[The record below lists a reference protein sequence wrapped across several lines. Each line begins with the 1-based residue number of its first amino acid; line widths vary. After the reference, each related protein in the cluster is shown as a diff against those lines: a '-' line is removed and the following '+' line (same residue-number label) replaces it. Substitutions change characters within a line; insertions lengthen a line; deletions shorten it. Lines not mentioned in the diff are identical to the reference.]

1 MKISVKIDK
10 IQNDPNS
17 ALKAF
22 ASVTLDGMFA
32 VHGLRVME
40 SAKGRFVNMP
50 SNSYKDKNGD
60 TKYSDVFHAI
70 TKPARDAVSAAVLN
84 TYDRYVAQ
92 TQSTEIEIE
101 QSDAD
106 EPEPEPEI
114 TM

>member
-10 IQNDPNS
+10 LQNDPES
-17 ALKAF
+17 TIKAF

-32 VHGLRVME
+32 VHGLRVMDT
-40 SAKGRFVNMP
+40 AKGRFVNMP
-50 SNSYKDKNGD
+50 SNSYKDKNGN

-70 TKPARDAVSAAVLN
+70 TKTARDAVQAAVLQE
-84 TYDRYVAQ
+84 YDKCIGQ

-101 QSDAD
+101 QSDTD

-114 TM
+114 SM